1 MNFNKNNQ
9 NKKKEE
15 NNRFSSLSEP
25 QSNTFLKQNSKYS
38 RRDNNRNDNRYNNR
52 YNDRNQYNNRY
63 NNRYDNFTSYNIPKK
78 ENEVNLNNEDD
89 FQTIVVPINK
99 DVANK
104 PKEENYLE
112 KCKKKQKEE
121 EESGII
127 STKLGKY
134 WRGNIWVGPIMM
146 KHNKPQSK
154 KWKNYME
161 TVKEN
166 PPASIIIPGRILYS
180 RDNKNWYNSYQ
191 ETFTEVEWTL
201 MEEQK
206 NNEAMEKMHNDFC
219 NMCDR
224 LEARYEK
231 ESWEYYQLTGELDGW
246 ALAKKEMA
254 EYEEYCKQFE
264 DNDDEENFIES
275 DEYTSD

>member
-15 NNRFSSLSEP
+15 DNRFSSLSDP

-38 RRDNNRNDNRYNNR
+38 RRDNNRNDDRYNDRSRYNNR
-52 YNDRNQYNNRY
+52 YNNGHN
-63 NNRYDNFTSYNIPKK
+63 NFTSYNVPKK
-78 ENEVNLNNEDD
+78 ENEVDLNNKDD
-89 FQTIVVPINK
+89 FPTIVVPINK
-99 DVANK
+99 NVVDK
-104 PKEENYLE
+104 PKEEGYLE

-127 STKLGKY
+127 NTKLGKY

-146 KHNKPQSK
+146 KHNKSQSTG
-154 KWKNYME
+154 WKNYME
-161 TVKEN
+161 AVKEN
-166 PPASIIIPGRILYS
+166 PPASIIIPGRVLYS

-191 ETFTEVEWTL
+191 ETFTENEWTL

-264 DNDDEENFIES
+264 DNDDEEISMES

>member
-15 NNRFSSLSEP
+15 NNRFSSLSDP
-25 QSNTFLKQNSKYS
+25 QSNTFLKPNSKYS
-38 RRDNNRNDNRYNNR
+38 RRDNNRNDNRYN
-52 YNDRNQYNNRY
+52 DRTRY
-63 NNRYDNFTSYNIPKK
+63 NNRHDNFTSYNIPKK
-78 ENEVNLNNEDD
+78 EVNVDLNNKDD
-89 FQTIVVPINK
+89 FPSIVVPINK
-99 DVANK
+99 SVADK
-104 PKEENYLE
+104 PNEEGYLE

-121 EESGII
+121 EDSGILN
-127 STKLGKY
+127 SKLGKY
-134 WRGNIWVGPIMM
+134 WRGNIWIGPIMM
-146 KHNKPQSK
+146 KHNKSQSTG
-154 KWKNYME
+154 WKNYME
-161 TVKEN
+161 AVKEN
-166 PPASIIIPGRILYS
+166 PPASIVIPGRVLYS

-191 ETFTEVEWTL
+191 ETFTENEWTL
-201 MEEQK
+201 MEDQK
-206 NNEAMEKMHNDFC
+206 NNEATEKMYNDFC

-254 EYEEYCKQFE
+254 EYEEYSKQFDDNNE
-264 DNDDEENFIES
+264 DNENFMES

>member
-1 MNFNKNNQ
+1 MNFNK

-25 QSNTFLKQNSKYS
+25 QSNTFLKSNNKYS
-38 RRDNNRNDNRYNNR
+38 RRDNNRNNNRSDNKYNNR
-52 YNDRNQYNNRY
+52 H
-63 NNRYDNFTSYNIPKK
+63 DNFISYNIPKK
-78 ENEVNLNNEDD
+78 ENDVNLNNEDD
-89 FQTIVVPINK
+89 FPTLVASINK

-104 PKEENYLE
+104 PKEEIYLE

-127 STKLGKY
+127 NTKLGKY
-134 WRGNIWVGPIMM
+134 WRGNIWIGPIMM
-146 KHNKPQSK
+146 KHNKSQSK
-154 KWKNYME
+154 ERKNYME
-161 TVKEN
+161 AIKEN

-191 ETFTEVEWTL
+191 ETFTEDGWRL

-206 NNEAMEKMHNDFC
+206 YNEEMEEMHNDFC

-224 LEARYEK
+224 LEEKNEK
-231 ESWEYYQLTGELDGW
+231 ESWEHYELTGELDGW
-246 ALAKKEMA
+246 ALAKKERA

-264 DNDDEENFIES
+264 DSNDDEENMMES